1 MCLKDRLNAVGRR
14 WKHQGQPLGGW
25 KPLGHGSAVPLR
37 WGVGWGG
44 VTAGAG
50 KGKVTS
56 SRRAGGAGPPG
67 EKPGLNMQR

>member
-1 MCLKDRLNAVGRR
+1 MCLKDRLNMVGRR
-14 WKHQGQPLGGW
+14 WKHRGRPLGVW
-25 KPLGHGSAVPLR
+25 EPLGHGSAVPLR
-37 WGVGWGG
+37 SGGG

-56 SRRAGGAGPPG
+56 SRRAGGAGVPG